1 MLKAPGQTRMAQGET
16 HDVTHLLVS
25 WQEGDRHAL
34 DELIPLVYQ
43 ELRRIAAR
51 ARRRERAHDTL
62 QTTALVHE
70 AYLRLV
76 DQRNVRWQNRAHFFA
91 VAAQAMRRL
100 LVDRARRRRAAKRG
114 SDAEVVSLTD
124 IPDWPA
130 VARLDV
136 LALDEALTRLTAFD
150 PRQSRIVELLC
161 YGGLT
166 VGETA
171 AILEVSERTVHREW
185 AVAKAWLYRVMQ
197 GGR

>member
-1 MLKAPGQTRMAQGET
+1 MAQGET
-16 HDVTHLLVS
+16 HDVTRLLVS

-76 DQRNVRWQNRAHFFA
+76 DQRNVHWQNRAHFFA

-114 SDAEVVSLTD
+114 AGAEVVSLTD
-124 IPDWPA
+124 IADWPA

-136 LALDEALTRLTAFD
+136 LALDEALTRLAEFD
-150 PRQSRIVELLC
+150 PRQSQIVELLC

-166 VGETA
+166 VDETA
-171 AILEVSERTVHREW
+171 AVLQVSERTVHREW

>member
-1 MLKAPGQTRMAQGET
+1 MAQGEP

-70 AYLRLV
+70 AFLRLV
-76 DQRNVRWQNRAHFFA
+76 DQRNVHWQSRAHFFA
-91 VAAQAMRRL
+91 VAAQAMRRF

-114 SDAEVVSLTD
+114 AGAEVVSLTE

-136 LALDEALTRLTAFD
+136 LALEEALTRLAEFD

-166 VGETA
+166 VDETA
-171 AILEVSERTVHREW
+171 EVLRVSERTVHREW

-197 GGR
+197 GDR

>member
-1 MLKAPGQTRMAQGET
+1 MAQGET

-62 QTTALVHE
+62 QTTAVVHE

-76 DQRNVRWQNRAHFFA
+76 DQRNVHWQNRAHFFA

-114 SDAEVVSLTD
+114 AGAEVVSLTE
-124 IPDWPA
+124 ITDWPA

-136 LALDEALTRLTAFD
+136 LALDEALTRLAEFD
-150 PRQSRIVELLC
+150 PRQSQIVELLC

-166 VGETA
+166 VDETA
-171 AILEVSERTVHREW
+171 AVLQVSERTVHREW